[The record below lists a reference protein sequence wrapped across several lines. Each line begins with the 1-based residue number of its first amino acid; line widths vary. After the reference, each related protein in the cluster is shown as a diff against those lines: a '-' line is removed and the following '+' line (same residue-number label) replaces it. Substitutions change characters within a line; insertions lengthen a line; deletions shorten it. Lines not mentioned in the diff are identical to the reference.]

1 MSNMAMAATAI
12 VVTQRQEIVRLRA
25 EVKRLTEELEIER
38 RNQIIAD
45 LISGISGACMKMKSP
60 KMGNGHVND
69 AYEEL
74 KMSQRRAISRM
85 NDLEALNG
93 GKK

>member
-1 MSNMAMAATAI
+1 M
-12 VVTQRQEIVRLRA
+12 
-25 EVKRLTEELEIER
+25 TECKSTTHYTGCACHEARREEEIER

-93 GKK
+93 GKKG